1 MSKTKTLYSY
11 ENKPFEER
19 PYLQYALPWAII
31 ISPDSGIVQNK
42 NADLMAGFK
51 FRGPDTASSTPEE
64 LIAYN
69 NQLNNVFKL
78 LPTGVVLYLDAHRHL
93 SGNYEKS
100 QMPSAFL
107 QKIEDDREEYYNNSS
122 HYDTDYYFIVCYRM
136 PGKARGKITDF
147 FIEDAKGKNKK
158 AISSNQKFMQDQLNK
173 FVEILNNIAGMLDK
187 QFQSLEA
194 LKTEEMLAYLHSTI
208 STKRHPITYNP
219 TKYVSDYL
227 VDCGFT
233 TGRSPKLG
241 DKHMRIITIL
251 NFKPM
256 SYPGVLD
263 VFNQLPIEYRWT
275 SRFICLSKYD
285 AQKELKNHQSRWK
298 QLLKTP
304 WQMLIEAIN
313 HTTTDNVN
321 EDALIK
327 ENDISYAL
335 MKLGEDA
342 LSFGYYTMTMTL
354 LNEDLNTLTEQ
365 TNLVVEQLNSLG
377 FTAYVETENSAAAW
391 FGSLPGCYKNNC
403 RRPIISSLNFSHLAP
418 TTAAW
423 AGDKRNDYL
432 NGAVILY
439 TDTSGAT
446 PFRLNFHVGDLGHTM
461 VVGPS
466 GAGKS
471 VLLNTLEAHF
481 MKYKDANVFIFDKSM
496 SSRAITLAVGGNFYD
511 LANEEHSNGLSF
523 QPFANIDDSTEIK
536 WAKEWI
542 ISYLKGR
549 NVNITPATDSAIW
562 KALNSLKIM
571 SKEERTISNFSSMVQ
586 DNDIRMSLEPLTM
599 NGAYGRLFDNNKDF
613 AGEGHWQVFEMETL
627 MNTKEIVPI
636 TLEYL
641 FHRIE
646 TQIKT
651 AKGPSIIVLDE
662 CWLFFDNPIF
672 KDKLREYF
680 KDMRKK
686 NTSIIFATQNLTDIA
701 NKTDLMTTVMENC
714 PSRIFL
720 PNINA
725 INEQNKEMYK
735 QFGCNETQINIIA
748 TMTPKRDYYYSS
760 SKGNRI
766 FRLAL
771 QPMEA
776 VFVTSTAKT
785 DQQAIDLILQD
796 HSNTEEFI
804 KEWLTYKG
812 QHDLW
817 KNFEMRYLNYEKI
830 A

>member
-1 MSKTKTLYSY
+1 MIKLLYSY
-11 ENKPFEER
+11 ENKPYEER
-19 PYLQYALPWAII
+19 PYLQYALPWGSVSPTTGII
-31 ISPDSGIVQNK
+31 INK
-42 NADLMAGFK
+42 NNDLLAGFK

-64 LIAYN
+64 LMAYN
-69 NQLNNVFKL
+69 NQLNNVFKMM
-78 LPTGVVLYLDAHRHL
+78 PTGVTLYLDAHRHL
-93 SGNYEKS
+93 SGDYEKS

-107 QKIEDDREEYYNNSS
+107 QKIEDDREEYYNKEP
-122 HYDTDYYFIVCYRM
+122 HYDTDYYFIVVYKM
-136 PGKARGKITDF
+136 PDKAKGKITDF
-147 FIEDAKGKNKK
+147 FIEDVKGNNKK
-158 AISSNQKFMQDQLNK
+158 RLSGQKYFDDHLDK
-173 FVEILNNIAGMLDK
+173 FVDILRHIGGMLSN
-187 QFQSLEA
+187 QFQSLNE
-194 LKTEEMLAYLHSTI
+194 LDCEDMLAYLHSVI
-208 STKRHPITYNP
+208 STKRHPIAYNP
-219 TKYVSDYL
+219 TMYVSDYL

-241 DKHMRIITIL
+241 DKHMRIVAVR
-251 NFKPM
+251 NFRPM
-256 SYPGVLD
+256 SYPGVFDDL
-263 VFNQLPIEYRWT
+263 NRLPIEYRWT
-275 SRFICLSKYD
+275 SRFICMSKYD
-285 AQKELKNHQSRWK
+285 AQKELKKHQSLWK

-304 WQMLIEAIN
+304 WQMFLEAIN
-313 HTTTDNVN
+313 HTPTEDVD

-327 ENDISYAL
+327 KNDVSYAL
-335 MKLGEDA
+335 AKLGADEI
-342 LSFGYYTMTMTL
+342 SFVFYTMTITL
-354 LNEDLNTLTEQ
+354 LNDDLNKVIEQ
-365 TNLVVEQLNSLG
+365 ANMVVDQLNSLG
-377 FTAYVETENSAAAW
+377 FTAFVESENNAAAW
-391 FGSLPGCYKNNC
+391 FGSLPGCYKANC

-423 AGDKRNDYL
+423 AGDKRNEHL

-439 TDTSGAT
+439 TDTTGTT

-461 VVGPS
+461 IVGPS
-466 GAGKS
+466 GSGKS

-496 SSRAITLAVGGNFYD
+496 SSRALTLAVGGNFYD

-523 QPFANIDDSTEIK
+523 QPFANIDDITEIK
-536 WAKEWI
+536 WAKEWV

-549 NVNITPATDSAIW
+549 NVDITPAIDSAIW
-562 KALNSLKIM
+562 KALKSLKIM

-662 CWLFFDNPIF
+662 CWLFFDNPMF
-672 KDKLREYF
+672 KEKLREYF

-686 NTSIIFATQNLTDIA
+686 NTSIIFATQNLEDIA
-701 NKTDLMTTVMENC
+701 NKSDLMTTVMENC

-720 PNINA
+720 PNVNA
-725 INEQNKEMYK
+725 VNEQNKAMYK
-735 QFGCNETQINIIA
+735 LFGCNDTQINIIA
-748 TMTPKRDYYYSS
+748 SMTAKQDYYYSS
-760 SKGNRI
+760 VKGNRV
-766 FRLAL
+766 FRLSL
-771 QPMEA
+771 QPMESI
-776 VFVTSTAKT
+776 FVTSTAKT
-785 DQQAIDLILQD
+785 DQQAIDKILKNYLD
-796 HSNTEEFI
+796 TNEFI
-804 KEWLTYKG
+804 KEWLIFKG
-812 QHDLW
+812 RSDLW
-817 KNFEMRYLNYEKI
+817 ESFQTRYLINEKI

>member
-1 MSKTKTLYSY
+1 MAKQKLLYSY
-11 ENKPFEER
+11 ENKPYEEK
-19 PYLQYALPWAII
+19 PYLQYALPWAV
-31 ISPDSGIVQNK
+31 ISPTTGIVQNK

-51 FRGPDTASSTPEE
+51 FRGPDTTSSTTEE

-107 QKIEDDREEYYNNSS
+107 QKIEDDREEYYNNTA
-122 HYDTDYYFIVCYRM
+122 HYDTDYYFVVVYRM
-136 PGKARGKITDF
+136 PSKARGKITDF
-147 FIEDAKGKNKK
+147 FIEDAKGSNAKTVSSNKK
-158 AISSNQKFMQDQLNK
+158 FMEDHLDKFLD
-173 FVEILNNIAGMLDK
+173 ILRNIGGMLSG
-187 QFQSLEA
+187 QFQSLEE
-194 LKTEEMLAYLHSTI
+194 LSCEEMLAYLHSTI

-219 TKYVSDYL
+219 TKYISDYL
-227 VDCGFT
+227 VDSGFT

-241 DKHMRIITIL
+241 DKHMRIVSIL
-251 NFKPM
+251 NFRPM

-263 VFNQLPIEYRWT
+263 IFNQMPIEYRWT
-275 SRFICLSKYD
+275 SRYICLSKYD
-285 AQKELKNHQSRWK
+285 ARKELKNYQTLWK

-304 WQMLIEAIN
+304 WQMLLEAVN
-313 HTTTDNVN
+313 HTTIDNVD
-321 EDALIK
+321 EDALMK
-327 ENDISYAL
+327 KDDVSYAL
-335 MKLGEDA
+335 VKLGSDA

-354 LNEDLNTLTEQ
+354 LDDDLNKVNEHAQ
-365 TNLVVEQLNSLG
+365 MIVEQLNSLG
-377 FTAYVETENSAAAW
+377 FTAYIENENSAAAW
-391 FGSLPGCYKNNC
+391 FGSLPGCYKANC

-418 TTAAW
+418 TTAMW
-423 AGDKRNDYL
+423 AGDKRNEHL
-432 NGAVILY
+432 HGAVILY

-481 MKYKDANVFIFDKSM
+481 MKYKNANVYIFDKSM
-496 SSRAITLAVGGNFYD
+496 SSRAVTLAIGGNFYN
-511 LANEEHSNGLSF
+511 LANEEQGNGLSF
-523 QPFANIDDSTEIK
+523 QPLANIEDSTEIK

-542 ISYLKGR
+542 ISYLKSR
-549 NVNITPATDSAIW
+549 NMDITPDVDSKIW
-562 KALNSLKIM
+562 KALNDLTVM
-571 SKEERTISNFSSMVQ
+571 AKEERTISNFTSLVQ
-586 DNDIRMSLEPLTM
+586 DNDIRLTLEPLTS
-599 NGAYGRLFDNNKDF
+599 NGSYGKLFDNNNDF

-627 MNTKEIVPI
+627 MNTPAIVPT
-636 TLEYL
+636 TLDYL

-646 TQIKT
+646 TQLKVAT
-651 AKGPSIIVLDE
+651 GPSIIVLDE

-686 NTSIIFATQNLTDIA
+686 NTSIIFATQNLADIA
-701 NKTDLMTTVMENC
+701 NKADLMTTVMENC

-725 INEQNKEMYK
+725 INEQNRELYK
-735 QFGCNETQINIIA
+735 QFGCNDTQINIIA
-748 TMTPKRDYYYSS
+748 SMTPKRDYYYSS

-766 FRLAL
+766 FQLAL
-771 QPMEA
+771 QPMELA
-776 VFVTSTAKT
+776 FVTSTAKS
-785 DQQAIDLILQD
+785 DQQAIDQILQS
-796 HSNTEEFI
+796 HSTTDEFI
-804 KEWLTYKG
+804 EEWLKFK
-812 QHDLW
+812 DLPKIW
-817 KNFEMRYLNYEKI
+817 QDFKTGYLDYEENI
-830 A
+830 